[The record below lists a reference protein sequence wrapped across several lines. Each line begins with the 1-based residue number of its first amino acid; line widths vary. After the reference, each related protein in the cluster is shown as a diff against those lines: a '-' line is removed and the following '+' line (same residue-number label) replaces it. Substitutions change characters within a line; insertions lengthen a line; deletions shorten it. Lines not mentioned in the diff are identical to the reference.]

1 MSICKVLVF
10 GNKLVKKDNL
20 PLKLIPDL
28 EKEFPE
34 IEFKEFDSIE
44 DLQNEGSVIYII
56 DLVSN
61 IENVTIIY
69 NIDQIEVSNNLYTIH
84 DMDLGYMLKL
94 MKKVNMIDKVI
105 IFGIPINT
113 PLSKVEILNQLKEKI
128 RSTLV

>member
-1 MSICKVLVF
+1 ME
-10 GNKLVKKDNL
+10 KDKL
-20 PLKLIPDL
+20 PLELIPYL
-28 EKEFPE
+28 TKKFPE

-56 DLVSN
+56 DSVEN

-69 NIDQIEVSNNLYTIH
+69 NIDQIEISNSLYTIH

-113 PLSKVEILNQLKEKI
+113 LSKIEILNQLEEKI
-128 RSTLV
+128 RSILI

>member
-1 MSICKVLVF
+1 MSMCKVLVF
-10 GNKLVKKDNL
+10 GNRLVEKDKL
-20 PLKLIPDL
+20 PLELIPYL
-28 EKEFPE
+28 TKKFPE

-56 DLVSN
+56 DSVEN

-69 NIDQIEVSNNLYTIH
+69 NIDQREISNNCYTIH

-113 PLSKVEILNQLKEKI
+113 LSKIEILDQLKEKI

>member
-10 GNKLVKKDNL
+10 GNRLVEKDKL
-20 PLKLIPDL
+20 PLELIPYL
-28 EKEFPE
+28 TKKFPE

-56 DLVSN
+56 DSVEN

-69 NIDQIEVSNNLYTIH
+69 NIDQIEISNSLYTIH

-105 IFGIPINT
+105 IFGLPINT
-113 PLSKVEILNQLKEKI
+113 LSKIEILNQLEEKI
-128 RSTLV
+128 RSILI

>member
-1 MSICKVLVF
+1 MSMCKVLVF
-10 GNKLVKKDNL
+10 GNRLVEKDKL
-20 PLKLIPDL
+20 PLELIPYL
-28 EKEFPE
+28 TQKFSE

-56 DLVSN
+56 DSVEN

-69 NIDQIEVSNNLYTIH
+69 NIDQIEISNSLYTIH

-113 PLSKVEILNQLKEKI
+113 LSKIEILNQLEEKI
-128 RSTLV
+128 RSILI

>member
-20 PLKLIPDL
+20 PLKLIPHL

-34 IEFKEFDSIE
+34 IEFKEFDSVE
-44 DLQNEGSVIYII
+44 DLQNEGSLIYII
-56 DLVSN
+56 DSVEN

-69 NIDQIEVSNNLYTIH
+69 NIDQIEISNNFYTIH

-113 PLSKVEILNQLKEKI
+113 LSKIEILNQLKEKI

>member
-1 MSICKVLVF
+1 MSMCKVLVF
-10 GNKLVKKDNL
+10 GNRLVEKDKI
-20 PLKLIPDL
+20 PLALIPYL
-28 EKEFPE
+28 TKKFPE

-56 DLVSN
+56 DSVEN

-69 NIDQIEVSNNLYTIH
+69 NIDQIEISNSLYTIH

-113 PLSKVEILNQLKEKI
+113 LSKIEILNQLEEKI
-128 RSTLV
+128 RSILI

>member
-1 MSICKVLVF
+1 MSVCKVLVF
-10 GNKLVKKDNL
+10 GNRLVKKDNL
-20 PLKLIPDL
+20 PLKLVPYL

-34 IEFKEFDSIE
+34 IEFKEFDSVE
-44 DLQNEGSVIYII
+44 DLQNEGSLIYII
-56 DLVSN
+56 DSVEN

-69 NIDQIEVSNNLYTIH
+69 NIDQIEISNNFYTIH

-113 PLSKVEILNQLKEKI
+113 LSKIEILNQLKEKI

>member
-1 MSICKVLVF
+1 MSMCKVLVF
-10 GNKLVKKDNL
+10 GNRLVEKDKL
-20 PLKLIPDL
+20 PLELIPYL
-28 EKEFPE
+28 TKKFPE
-34 IEFKEFDSIE
+34 IEFKEFDSVE

-56 DLVSN
+56 DSVEN

-69 NIDQIEVSNNLYTIH
+69 NIDQIEISNSLYTIH

-113 PLSKVEILNQLKEKI
+113 LSKIEILNQLEEKI
-128 RSTLV
+128 RSILI

>member
-20 PLKLIPDL
+20 PLKLIPHL

-34 IEFKEFDSIE
+34 IEFKEFDSVE
-44 DLQNEGSVIYII
+44 DLQNEGSLIYII
-56 DLVSN
+56 DSVEN

-69 NIDQIEVSNNLYTIH
+69 NIDQIEISNNFYTIH
-84 DMDLGYMLKL
+84 DLDLGYMLKL

-105 IFGIPINT
+105 IFGIPINI
-113 PLSKVEILNQLKEKI
+113 LSKIEILDQLKEKI

>member
-1 MSICKVLVF
+1 MTICKVLVF
-10 GNKLVKKDNL
+10 GNKLVQKDSL
-20 PLKLIPDL
+20 PLKLIPHL

-34 IEFKEFDSIE
+34 IEFKEFDSVE
-44 DLQNEGSVIYII
+44 DLQNEGSLIYII
-56 DLVSN
+56 DSVEN

-69 NIDQIEVSNNLYTIH
+69 NIDQIEISNNFYTIH

-94 MKKVNMIDKVI
+94 MKKLKMIDKVI

-113 PLSKVEILNQLKEKI
+113 LSKIEILNQLKEKI

>member
-20 PLKLIPDL
+20 PLKLIPHL

-34 IEFKEFDSIE
+34 IEFKEFDSVE
-44 DLQNEGSVIYII
+44 DLQNEGSLIYII
-56 DLVSN
+56 DSVEN

-69 NIDQIEVSNNLYTIH
+69 NIDQIEISNNFYTIH

-94 MKKVNMIDKVI
+94 MKKLKMIDKVI

-113 PLSKVEILNQLKEKI
+113 LSKIEILNQLKEKI

>member
-1 MSICKVLVF
+1 MSLYKVLVF
-10 GNKLVKKDNL
+10 GNRLVEKDKL
-20 PLKLIPDL
+20 PLELIPYL
-28 EKEFPE
+28 TKKFPE

-56 DLVSN
+56 DSVEN

-69 NIDQIEVSNNLYTIH
+69 NIDQIEISNNFYTIH

-113 PLSKVEILNQLKEKI
+113 LSKIEILNQLKEKI

>member
-1 MSICKVLVF
+1 MSLCKVLVF
-10 GNKLVKKDNL
+10 GNRLVEKDKL
-20 PLKLIPDL
+20 PLELIPYL
-28 EKEFPE
+28 TKKFPE

-56 DLVSN
+56 DSVEN

-69 NIDQIEVSNNLYTIH
+69 NIDQIEISNNFYTIH

-113 PLSKVEILNQLKEKI
+113 LSKIEILNQLEEKI
-128 RSTLV
+128 RSILI

>member
-10 GNKLVKKDNL
+10 GNRLVEKDKL
-20 PLKLIPDL
+20 PLELIPYL
-28 EKEFPE
+28 TKKFPE

-44 DLQNEGSVIYII
+44 DVQNEGSVIYII
-56 DLVSN
+56 DSVEN

-69 NIDQIEVSNNLYTIH
+69 NIDQIEISNSLYTIH

-113 PLSKVEILNQLKEKI
+113 LSKIEILNQLEEKI
-128 RSTLV
+128 KSILI

>member
-10 GNKLVKKDNL
+10 GNRLVEKDKL
-20 PLKLIPDL
+20 PLELIPYL
-28 EKEFPE
+28 TKKFPE

-56 DLVSN
+56 DSVEN

-69 NIDQIEVSNNLYTIH
+69 NIDQIKISNSLYTIH

-105 IFGIPINT
+105 IFGLPINT
-113 PLSKVEILNQLKEKI
+113 LSKIEILNQLEEKI
-128 RSTLV
+128 RSILI

>member
-10 GNKLVKKDNL
+10 GNRLVEKDKL
-20 PLKLIPDL
+20 PLELIPYL
-28 EKEFPE
+28 TKKFPE
-34 IEFKEFDSIE
+34 IEFKEFDSVE

-56 DLVSN
+56 DSVEN

-69 NIDQIEVSNNLYTIH
+69 NIDQIEISNSLYTIH

-113 PLSKVEILNQLKEKI
+113 LSKIEILNQLEEKI
-128 RSTLV
+128 RSILI

>member
-1 MSICKVLVF
+1 MSIRKVLVF
-10 GNKLVKKDNL
+10 GNRLVEKDKL
-20 PLKLIPDL
+20 PLELIPYL
-28 EKEFPE
+28 TKKFPE

-56 DLVSN
+56 DSVEN

-69 NIDQIEVSNNLYTIH
+69 NIDQIEISKSLYTIH

-94 MKKVNMIDKVI
+94 MKKLNMIDKVI

-113 PLSKVEILNQLKEKI
+113 LSKIEILNQLEEKI
-128 RSTLV
+128 RSILI

>member
-1 MSICKVLVF
+1 MSLCKVLVF
-10 GNKLVKKDNL
+10 GNRLVEKDKL
-20 PLKLIPDL
+20 PLELIPYL
-28 EKEFPE
+28 TKKFPE

-56 DLVSN
+56 DSVEN

-69 NIDQIEVSNNLYTIH
+69 NIDQIEISNSLYTIH

-113 PLSKVEILNQLKEKI
+113 LSKIEILNQLEEKI
-128 RSTLV
+128 RSILI

>member
-1 MSICKVLVF
+1 MSMCKVLVF
-10 GNKLVKKDNL
+10 GNRLVEKDKL
-20 PLKLIPDL
+20 PLELIPYL
-28 EKEFPE
+28 TKKFPE

-56 DLVSN
+56 DSVEN

-69 NIDQIEVSNNLYTIH
+69 NIDQIEISNSLYTIH

-105 IFGIPINT
+105 IFGLPINT
-113 PLSKVEILNQLKEKI
+113 LSKIEILNQLEEKI
-128 RSTLV
+128 RSILI

>member
-10 GNKLVKKDNL
+10 GNRLVEKDKL
-20 PLKLIPDL
+20 PLELIPYL
-28 EKEFPE
+28 TKKFPE

-56 DLVSN
+56 DSVVN

-69 NIDQIEVSNNLYTIH
+69 NIDQIEISNSLYTIH
-84 DMDLGYMLKL
+84 DMDLGFMLKL
-94 MKKVNMIDKVI
+94 MKKVKMIDKVI

-113 PLSKVEILNQLKEKI
+113 LSKIEILNQLEEKI
-128 RSTLV
+128 RSILI

>member
-10 GNKLVKKDNL
+10 GNRLVEKDKL
-20 PLKLIPDL
+20 PLELIPYL
-28 EKEFPE
+28 TKKFPE
-34 IEFKEFDSIE
+34 IKFKEFDSIE

-56 DLVSN
+56 DSVEN

-69 NIDQIEVSNNLYTIH
+69 NIDQIEISNSLYTIH

-113 PLSKVEILNQLKEKI
+113 LSKIEILNQLEEKI
-128 RSTLV
+128 RSILI

>member
-1 MSICKVLVF
+1 MSIGKILVF
-10 GNKLVKKDNL
+10 GNPLVEKDKL
-20 PLKLIPDL
+20 PLELIPYL
-28 EKEFPE
+28 TKRFPE

-56 DLVSN
+56 DSVEN

-69 NIDQIEVSNNLYTIH
+69 NIDQIEISNSLYTLH
-84 DMDLGYMLKL
+84 DIDLGYMLKL

-113 PLSKVEILNQLKEKI
+113 LSKIEILNQLEEKI
-128 RSTLV
+128 RSILI

>member
-10 GNKLVKKDNL
+10 GNRLVEKDKL
-20 PLKLIPDL
+20 PLELIPYL
-28 EKEFPE
+28 TKKFPE

-56 DLVSN
+56 DSVEN

-69 NIDQIEVSNNLYTIH
+69 NIDQIEISNSLYTIH

-113 PLSKVEILNQLKEKI
+113 LSKIEILNQLEEKI
-128 RSTLV
+128 RSILI

>member
-10 GNKLVKKDNL
+10 GNRLVEKDKL
-20 PLKLIPDL
+20 PLELIPYL
-28 EKEFPE
+28 TKKFPE
-34 IEFKEFDSIE
+34 IEFKEFDSVE

-56 DLVSN
+56 DSVEN

-69 NIDQIEVSNNLYTIH
+69 NIDQIEISNNFYTIH

-113 PLSKVEILNQLKEKI
+113 LSKIEILNQLEEKI
-128 RSTLV
+128 RSILI

>member
-10 GNKLVKKDNL
+10 GNRLVEKDKL
-20 PLKLIPDL
+20 PLELIPYL
-28 EKEFPE
+28 TKKFPE

-56 DLVSN
+56 DSVEN

-69 NIDQIEVSNNLYTIH
+69 NIDQIEISNSLYTIH

-94 MKKVNMIDKVI
+94 MKKVKMIDKVI

-113 PLSKVEILNQLKEKI
+113 LSKIEILNQLEEKI
-128 RSTLV
+128 RSILI

>member
-1 MSICKVLVF
+1 MSIGKILVF
-10 GNKLVKKDNL
+10 GNPLVEKDKL
-20 PLKLIPDL
+20 PLELIPYL
-28 EKEFPE
+28 TKRFPD

-44 DLQNEGSVIYII
+44 DLQDEGSVIYII
-56 DLVSN
+56 DSVEN

-69 NIDQIEVSNNLYTIH
+69 NIDQIEISNSLYTIH

-113 PLSKVEILNQLKEKI
+113 LSKKEILNQLEEKI
-128 RSTLV
+128 RSILI

>member
-1 MSICKVLVF
+1 MSVCKVLVF
-10 GNKLVKKDNL
+10 GNRLVKKDNL
-20 PLKLIPDL
+20 PLKLIPHL

-44 DLQNEGSVIYII
+44 DLQDEGSVIYIM
-56 DLVSN
+56 DSVEN

-69 NIDQIEVSNNLYTIH
+69 DIDQIKVSNNLYTIH

-113 PLSKVEILNQLKEKI
+113 LSKIEILDQLKEKI

>member
-1 MSICKVLVF
+1 MSMCKVLVF
-10 GNKLVKKDNL
+10 GNRLVEKDKL
-20 PLKLIPDL
+20 PLELIPYL
-28 EKEFPE
+28 TKKFPE

-56 DLVSN
+56 DSVEN

-69 NIDQIEVSNNLYTIH
+69 NIDQIEISNSLYTIH

-113 PLSKVEILNQLKEKI
+113 LSKIEILNQLEEKI
-128 RSTLV
+128 RSILI

>member
-1 MSICKVLVF
+1 MSVCKVLVF
-10 GNKLVKKDNL
+10 GNRLVKKDNL
-20 PLKLIPDL
+20 PLKLIPHL
-28 EKEFPE
+28 EEEFPE

-56 DLVSN
+56 DSVEN

-69 NIDQIEVSNNLYTIH
+69 DIDQIEVSNNLYTIH
-84 DMDLGYMLKL
+84 DVDLGYMLKL

-113 PLSKVEILNQLKEKI
+113 LSKIEILNQLKEKI